1 MFLWAI
7 FFSFNMCSYD
17 LIWFHATV
25 QLTAPGGTQNTG
37 DRITAMEQCGQG
49 LFLRGLP
56 GTGIGQ
62 TDEGHD
68 FQFIEDANSSL
79 TPSSQYLESDPGFFR
94 LCWCRP
100 SNFSRCDQPAD
111 FNVSAGLFIA
121 TGPYSG
127 QSFQCQFGSRCIVM
141 ETDLRG
147 VSLASG
153 DQLLPLAECVGVVP
167 SRTFLQPE
175 SVPGTINAST
185 GAYHFDLGY
194 LELNSSKPEVLQL
207 CWCSARSSQCEEST
221 GYRQV
226 AMTLYVACP
235 PGFYELQVAV
245 GTEPM
250 PGMSNRVLLRWG
262 LASSSSPLSCRKHLT
277 PWLKSI
283 GSLWVQTWILLGWIA
298 RCLSKLPPWIL
309 QKSGGSRCL
318 RRRMSRWVGLG
329 HWCGWCLGM
338 CLPMV
343 GHWYRSSAG
352 KLSVRWPIHIS
363 RHLPWHEHLC
373 SDRCQRVL
381 VQWLLAGGGCVNRS
395 IAHRDSPK
403 IEPIPWP
410 HWCC

>member
-7 FFSFNMCSYD
+7 FFSCNMCSYD

-100 SNFSRCDQPAD
+100 SNFSQCDQPAD

-153 DQLLPLAECVGVVP
+153 DQLLPLAECV
-167 SRTFLQPE
+167 SEWFLAVLFFNQ
-175 SVPGTINAST
+175 SL
-185 GAYHFDLGY
+185 F
-194 LELNSSKPEVLQL
+194 LEQLTLQL
-207 CWCSARSSQCEEST
+207 VPITLTWDTWSSTAANQRSFSFVGVQPGPASAKSQ
-221 GYRQV
+221 QV
-226 AMTLYVACP
+226 I
-235 PGFYELQVAV
+235 G
-245 GTEPM
+245 
-250 PGMSNRVLLRWG
+250 RW
-262 LASSSSPLSCRKHLT
+262 R
-277 PWLKSI
+277 W
-283 GSLWVQTWILLGWIA
+283 
-298 RCLSKLPPWIL
+298 RCT
-309 QKSGGSRCL
+309 
-318 RRRMSRWVGLG
+318 
-329 HWCGWCLGM
+329 
-338 CLPMV
+338 
-343 GHWYRSSAG
+343 
-352 KLSVRWPIHIS
+352 
-363 RHLPWHEHLC
+363 
-373 SDRCQRVL
+373 
-381 VQWLLAGGGCVNRS
+381 
-395 IAHRDSPK
+395 
-403 IEPIPWP
+403 
-410 HWCC
+410 